1 MSTQNNNPLE
11 QNNQQQTT
19 GQERSANDQKSSEI
33 SLPKIDRP
41 EGPFEHSG
49 ETSRWT
55 EEERQEK
62 TDEAQQSGNKKQE

>member
-1 MSTQNNNPLE
+1 MSTQNNNMQPQ
-11 QNNQQQTT
+11 QNSQQAAR
-19 GQERSANDQKSSEI
+19 EEHSNDSQKSSEI

-49 ETSRWT
+49 ETARMT

-62 TDEAQQSGNKKQE
+62 ADESNQSSDVNKS

>member
-1 MSTQNNNPLE
+1 MNQETNNTEKQNNNQISPDRNAE
-11 QNNQQQTT
+11 P
-19 GQERSANDQKSSEI
+19 QKSSEI

-55 EEERQEK
+55 EEEKEEK
-62 TDEAQQSGNKKQE
+62 EDESQQTENK